1 MKGDNSESKRFFGL
15 IAKVDYTDGTAADYH
30 YVPFDCNYT
39 DWQYAS
45 ASVVPKQRNKTVS
58 TITVITAYDYN
69 VNVGHFDDISLVVLY
84 LHIGHLSQSGARE
97 QRSGY
102 RYKKF
107 FHNKILLIKC

>member
-1 MKGDNSESKRFFGL
+1 MDQNDRMVGLPFTSEEVL
-15 IAKVDYTDGTAADYH
+15 Y
-30 YVPFDCNYT
+30 
-39 DWQYAS
+39 
-45 ASVVPKQRNKTVS
+45 
-58 TITVITAYDYN
+58 
-69 VNVGHFDDISLVVLY
+69 DISLVVLY

>member
-1 MKGDNSESKRFFGL
+1 MVLSSIRQGLQVVDQNDRIVGLPFTSEEVLMTLPG
-15 IAKVDYTDGTAADYH
+15 G
-30 YVPFDCNYT
+30 
-39 DWQYAS
+39 
-45 ASVVPKQRNKTVS
+45 
-58 TITVITAYDYN
+58 
-69 VNVGHFDDISLVVLY
+69 SL